1 MKKIILALTC
11 CIAILAACNNET
23 KTSENTDSITYAPDT
38 VAATST
44 PATAPADTASKM
56 APATPATEKETG
68 STKKETGSTEK
79 GKALIAKSDCL
90 GCHKLDEKLVGPAY
104 KAVAEKYTSADIDKL
119 AGKIIAGGAGNWGEV
134 PMSPH
139 PAISKDD
146 AKEMV
151 KYILSLK

>member
-23 KTSENTDSITYAPDT
+23 KTSENKDSVTFAPDP
-38 VAATST
+38 ATT
-44 PATAPADTASKM
+44 ETAPATADTTTTKATTAA
-56 APATPATEKETG
+56 APAAPAEAVG
-68 STKKETGSTEK
+68 SEK

-90 GCHKLDEKLVGPAY
+90 GCHKLNEKLVGPAY
-104 KAVAEKYTSADIDKL
+104 ADVAKKYTSADIDKL
-119 AGKIIAGGAGNWGEV
+119 SGKIIAGGAGVWGQV

-139 PAISKDD
+139 PALSKDD

-151 KYILSLK
+151 KYILSVK

>member
-23 KTSENTDSITYAPDT
+23 KTADNKDSVTFAPDPST
-38 VAATST
+38 TTAPAPAPVPDDTTSKMATPPASA
-44 PATAPADTASKM
+44 PATAKIGD
-56 APATPATEKETG
+56 
-68 STKKETGSTEK
+68 TEK

-90 GCHKLDEKLVGPAY
+90 GCHKIDEKLVGPAY
-104 KAVAEKYTSADIDKL
+104 KAVAAKYTMADVDKL
-119 AGKIIAGGAGNWGEV
+119 AAKVISGGAGNWGQV

-139 PAISKDD
+139 PSLSKDD